1 MTNLHVLIKIDN
13 TTAVNYINKQGGRK
27 EASNKIAREIWE
39 WCIPKGL
46 FLTATYI
53 PGAKNVEADTQ
64 SRTYHDNSER
74 SLDDQVFARCGI
86 VGNADIDLFASRANH
101 KTSVSVPGSQTLTHR
116 SWTRLRSLG
125 NGYCVMPSHLPACW
139 AGFYRKSSPIRRL
152 A

>member
-1 MTNLHVLIKIDN
+1 MNQLELLALFLCLKTLGKSMTNLHVLIKIDN

-74 SLDDQVFARCGI
+74 SLDDQVFARLVELWGTL
-86 VGNADIDLFASRANH
+86 DIDLFASR
-101 KTSVSVPGSQTLTHR
+101 G
-116 SWTRLRSLG
+116 
-125 NGYCVMPSHLPACW
+125 
-139 AGFYRKSSPIRRL
+139 
-152 A
+152 